1 MTLKFWKTSD
11 KQTNQ
16 IKTKQ
21 TDKQTNWHL
30 FKTKLLNYYL
40 LASKS
45 GQVNQTCGQN
55 GKWDGQPISCKEVEC
70 GQVPGLANGEIH
82 VLNGRT
88 NWGARVKYKCKN
100 DYSLMG
106 GEPER
111 TCLEQGWSGTAPE
124 CVYTKCSEL
133 KIVENADVTIVGDR
147 PNYLGSKVSYSCKEG
162 YKPSGSLSRY
172 KAF

>member
-1 MTLKFWKTSD
+1 MNCSWSKSKTCSVFSIGSA
-11 KQTNQ
+11 KIVVT
-16 IKTKQ
+16 I
-21 TDKQTNWHL
+21 
-30 FKTKLLNYYL
+30 LLNYYL

-45 GQVNQTCGQN
+45 GQVNQTCGQD

-111 TCLEQGWSGTAPE
+111 TCLEQGWSGKPPTMA
-124 CVYTKCSEL
+124 CTRLLKCLVFITQCNQNKTFE
-133 KIVENADVTIVGDR
+133 
-147 PNYLGSKVSYSCKEG
+147 
-162 YKPSGSLSRY
+162 KPLND
-172 KAF
+172 